1 LFDLTKVKKEVSAM
15 QQSIYVGLDLGS
27 NCWYQTV
34 INQEDGTLLS
44 SRVISTSEQHLRSAF
59 TDFGQ

>member
-1 LFDLTKVKKEVSAM
+1 M

-27 NCWYQTV
+27 NCRYQTV